1 LSFYRGDSLWQL
13 QIGVYC
19 TLVRSLP
26 LSDPLDPLFAPL
38 KVILGGVFFLF
49 CRSIWSLPYTTIN
62 PHLNLLLHPSCITQH
77 IYCNFFTSLSCII
90 NIEIDDPRDF

>member
-62 PHLNLLLHPSCITQH
+62 PHLNLLLHPPHVSPNTYTVTFSHPCLALLI
-77 IYCNFFTSLSCII
+77 LK
-90 NIEIDDPRDF
+90 